1 MALKLK
7 NNAVGYLAAVVTA
20 SDIGLTLQ
28 AGQGAAFPT
37 LSTGDY
43 FYATITSSGG
53 TYEVIK
59 VTARASDGFTIVRAQ
74 EGTTAQSFGAGS
86 RFELRVTSQNVLD
99 VVNNTTIDNSTIGAT
114 TAASGRFTTLT
125 ATGTLNVSGA
135 STLAGAT
142 ATSLTVSGA
151 SSLAAVTASGTLGV
165 TGTTSLTSLSTSGN
179 ATLGGNV
186 SVGGTL
192 VTTGAATLNG
202 TTTVDDNL
210 IVTGTTAV
218 TGGTT
223 LADLVYTGTV
233 TGGTGL
239 INIGSGQI
247 YKDTSGNIGVNTA
260 SPNALGA
267 GRIGVTINGSTD
279 STLWLQSGNT
289 NKGYIR
295 ATSIA
300 ASLVGS
306 GVNLAL
312 ETNSANNVIIGT
324 NGFTR
329 VTVDSSG
336 YVQGTPNGNNT
347 GRIASHMYYRL
358 NTDLAGSTG
367 TGAQNILGVGIS
379 LIAGTVY
386 EFEGLFVLTKTA
398 GTTSHTIGLGF
409 GGTATL
415 NNILYELAIGSAT
428 TALPVLDT
436 AAKSAIIATATNT
449 VTTAAITSATIS
461 NGYIIRGTVSI
472 NNAGTFIPQYTLS
485 AGPGGA
491 YSTTAGS
498 YFRIAPIA
506 SSGIVNVGSWT

>member
-28 AGQGAAFPT
+28 TGQGAAFPT

-99 VVNNTTIDNSTIGAT
+99 VVNNTTIDNSSIGAT
-114 TAASGRFTTLT
+114 TPASGRFTTLT
-125 ATGTLNVSGA
+125 ATGTLNVSGV
-135 STLAGAT
+135 STLAGTT
-142 ATSLTVSGA
+142 ASSLTVSGA
-151 SSLAAVTASGTLGV
+151 SSLAAVTASGTLAVSGA
-165 TGTTSLTSLSTSGN
+165 TSLAALTASGN
-179 ATLGGNV
+179 ATVNGNV

-202 TTTVDDNL
+202 AVTVDDNL
-210 IVTGTTAV
+210 VVTGTTAV

-223 LADLVYTGTV
+223 LSDLTYTGTV

-247 YKDTSGNIGVNTA
+247 YKDASGNIGVNTT

-267 GRIGVTINGSTD
+267 GRIGVTVNGSTD
-279 STLWLQSGNT
+279 STLWLQAGNT
-289 NKGYIR
+289 NKGYVR
-295 ATSIA
+295 STSVAT
-300 ASLVGS
+300 SLVGS
-306 GVNLAL
+306 GVSLAL
-312 ETNSANNVIIGT
+312 ETNSANNVTIGT
-324 NGFTR
+324 NGLTR

-367 TGAQNILGVGIS
+367 TSAQNILGVGIS
-379 LIAGTVY
+379 LISGTVY
-386 EFEGLFVLTKTA
+386 EFEALLVLAKTA

-409 GGTATL
+409 GGTATI
-415 NNILYELAIGSAT
+415 NNILYKVVTGYGTS
-428 TALPVLDT
+428 ALPILDSST
-436 AAKSAIIATATNT
+436 DSSIMNTVTNT
-449 VTTAAITSATIS
+449 VTTAAITTALSTV
-461 NGYIIRGTVSI
+461 GYIVRGTVSI

-491 YSTTAGS
+491 YSTVAGS

-506 SSGIVNVGSWT
+506 SSGIVNIGSWT